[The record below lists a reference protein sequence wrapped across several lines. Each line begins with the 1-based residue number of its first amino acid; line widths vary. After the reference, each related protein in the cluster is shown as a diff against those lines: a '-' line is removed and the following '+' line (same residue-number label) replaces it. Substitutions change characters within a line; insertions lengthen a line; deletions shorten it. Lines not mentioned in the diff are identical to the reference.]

1 MKKVIP
7 GTQKRYE
14 CDTLI
19 LSIGLIPENELSLKA
34 GVVLDPRT
42 KGAVVDEN
50 YQTSVEGIFA
60 AGNVLQ
66 VHDLV
71 DFVSLEAERLAD
83 HVCEYINDGKLAES
97 SINIE
102 AGENINHTIPQKI
115 SGTKDFVLSFRV
127 RKPFKECKV
136 DIMQDGEVIKTKKYK
151 KAIPAEM
158 VQIKILK
165 DEIKQ
170 NGDLKAIISE

>member
-1 MKKVIP
+1 M
-7 GTQKRYE
+7 
-14 CDTLI
+14 
-19 LSIGLIPENELSLKA
+19 
-34 GVVLDPRT
+34 LDPRT

-83 HVCEYINDGKLAES
+83 HVCEYINDGKLTQS
-97 SINIE
+97 TINIE
-102 AGENINHTIPQKI
+102 ACENINHTIPQKI

-127 RKPFKECKV
+127 RKPFKECRV

-170 NGDLKAIISE
+170 NGDLKVIISE